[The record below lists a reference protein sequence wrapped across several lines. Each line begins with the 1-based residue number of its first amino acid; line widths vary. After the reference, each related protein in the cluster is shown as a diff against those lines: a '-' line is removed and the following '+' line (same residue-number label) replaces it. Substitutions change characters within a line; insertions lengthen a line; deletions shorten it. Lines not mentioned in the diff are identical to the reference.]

1 MKDYVY
7 TWDPTMLRSVTV
19 SEILKLV
26 NTIVNNPTPKSRA
39 MTDLFILNRDHKQ
52 ALIPRKEL
60 IERRK

>member
-26 NTIVNNPTPKSRA
+26 NTIVKNPHPSSRA
-39 MTDLFILNRDHKQ
+39 MTALHILNRDHKQ

-60 IERRK
+60 VKRRK

>member
-1 MKDYVY
+1 
-7 TWDPTMLRSVTV
+7 MLRSVTV